1 MEIMTVVGI
10 RRIDFTDDSGKRING
25 YSIYYTMEADGVVG
39 LTAGKLYLP
48 AEKAANMVIPQPG
61 EKVEVMYD
69 RYGKPVKF
77 TVVG

>member
-10 RRIDFTDDSGKRING
+10 RRIDFTDESGKRING

-48 AEKAANMVIPQPG
+48 VEKAANMVIPQPG

>member
-1 MEIMTVVGI
+1 MEIMTIVGI

-25 YSIYYTMEADGVVG
+25 YSIYYTMDAEGVIG
-39 LTAGKLYLP
+39 QAAGKIYLS
-48 AEKAANMVIPQPG
+48 AEKASGMTLPNPG
-61 EKVEVMYD
+61 DKVEVMYD